1 MNLLSSIV
9 LGVALLGLA
18 LVVNGTLN
26 HNYDNS
32 RPVAQEVFEQQTP
45 VNASQIMNLK
55 GTVVSLQNDDSGV
68 PEWILSGRWQIEPK
82 TANSTTNTSSSS
94 EIKFTSTITMTSIDG
109 TKSHKHR
116 FTDSALS
123 NMSIQNRTATI
134 KGTNS
139 LVTSEDNFRLI
150 DKRLDNVPVLITI
163 MNLKTIKIDVDKN
176 SVKQHFGNSPLY
188 GKVG

>member
-1 MNLLSSIV
+1 MNLLSYIV
-9 LGVALLGLA
+9 FVVALLGLA
-18 LVVNGTLN
+18 LVVNGTFN

-32 RPVAQEVFEQQTP
+32 RPLAQEVTGQQRP
-45 VNASQIMNLK
+45 VNTSEIMNLK
-55 GTVVSLQNDDSGV
+55 GSVISLQNDDSGV

-82 TANSTTNTSSSS
+82 TDNSTNTTSSS

-116 FTDSALS
+116 FTDFMHS
-123 NMSIQNRTATI
+123 NMSIQNRTAII

-139 LVTSEDNFRLI
+139 LVTSEDDFGLI
-150 DKRLDNVPVLITI
+150 DKRLENVPVVITI
-163 MNLKTIKIDVDKN
+163 ANLKTIKIDVDKN
-176 SVKQHFGNSPLY
+176 SVKQHFGNSSIY